1 MKTEIEKANINAV
14 KKYLSD
20 KDKYMA
26 DFIKIAPEFNLK
38 INNLTSVYH
47 ALIESIISQQLSG
60 KAAST
65 IFKRLCLLFNSN
77 LVRPLDII
85 RSDDEE
91 LRSVGIS
98 KQKIT
103 YIRELTEYELSGKLP
118 SLKQLHKM
126 DNKEIIEKLTQIKGI
141 GKWTVEM
148 LLIFRLG
155 RIDVFSSND
164 LGLKKGFSVITR
176 TYPNLPSIETMT
188 GYAERNWKPYRSIA
202 SWYLWRACEG
212 IQ

>member
-1 MKTEIEKANINAV
+1 
-14 KKYLSD
+14 
-20 KDKYMA
+20 
-26 DFIKIAPEFNLK
+26 
-38 INNLTSVYH
+38 
-47 ALIESIISQQLSG
+47 
-60 KAAST
+60 
-65 IFKRLCLLFNSN
+65 
-77 LVRPLDII
+77 
-85 RSDDEE
+85 
-91 LRSVGIS
+91 
-98 KQKIT
+98 
-103 YIRELTEYELSGKLP
+103 
-118 SLKQLHKM
+118 M
-126 DNKEIIEKLTQIKGI
+126 DNEEIIEKLTQIKGI

-188 GYAERNWKPYRSIA
+188 DYAERNWKPYRSIA